1 MALPSE
7 QLPEEPPTSK
17 AVRPGLQCEVHPVEL
32 HTHHLLEKH
41 HAEVLEKLQSH
52 EEILLKVLGC
62 AHSHGALAAEKVVQE
77 RAPQVGERE
86 RRSSEREQQ
95 QDARVA
101 FDVEQPVAAHA
112 PNVIKRSRSRAHGSY
127 TFTPKLFSTFTQFD
141 LQLKEGAANV
151 DADQASRVLGLDR
164 RSMRSSG
171 INDSW
176 LKRFVSSA
184 SFDIFFASLVVTN
197 AIFIG
202 VEVQDNLH
210 NPNGDSLVLKVIR
223 NFYTALFTVEI
234 LLRIAAHQR
243 DFFCSPDN
251 WKWNMV
257 DMLLVLCSLWEAALE
272 IMSAMSEDGGQRMTG
287 FSGLRTVRIVRI
299 TRLVRVAKLGRILRF
314 VMALRTLIQSI
325 IYTLKSLIWALVLL
339 ALIIYFFAIIFTQ
352 AVGDSRL
359 DANAQQSPEA
369 DRYFN
374 SLLEAMLS
382 LFMCISGGV
391 SWENVIYPLWR
402 LSPAWVVVFVF
413 YVSFTYFAV
422 LNVVTGVFCQSA
434 IDSAQSDHTMVM
446 QSILANKEA
455 HIEKIKFLFSEI
467 DAEERGLITYKM
479 FEEKVGDQAV
489 KAYFESM
496 DLDVW
501 DAWSFFKL
509 LDLDAGCVHR
519 KSAGHKGHHGPPY
532 AWNFG
537 QPNRVSQSGA
547 VEIEEFLMGCLR
559 LRGSARAIDIAKLI
573 HDQAWL
579 LKNQSHFWTFVEVQL
594 QELKQ
599 QLRHLAPTAVGAGS
613 PMGSPTSPRPPTP
626 ATTPV
631 SNA

>member
-86 RRSSEREQQ
+86 RRSSERRSSEREQQ
-95 QDARVA
+95 RDARVA

-234 LLRIAAHQR
+234 LLRTWWTCCW
-243 DFFCSPDN
+243 CSAPYGKLP
-251 WKWNMV
+251 WK
-257 DMLLVLCSLWEAALE
+257 LCL
-272 IMSAMSEDGGQRMTG
+272 
-287 FSGLRTVRIVRI
+287 
-299 TRLVRVAKLGRILRF
+299 
-314 VMALRTLIQSI
+314 
-325 IYTLKSLIWALVLL
+325 
-339 ALIIYFFAIIFTQ
+339 
-352 AVGDSRL
+352 
-359 DANAQQSPEA
+359 P
-369 DRYFN
+369 
-374 SLLEAMLS
+374 
-382 LFMCISGGV
+382 
-391 SWENVIYPLWR
+391 
-402 LSPAWVVVFVF
+402 
-413 YVSFTYFAV
+413 
-422 LNVVTGVFCQSA
+422 
-434 IDSAQSDHTMVM
+434 
-446 QSILANKEA
+446 
-455 HIEKIKFLFSEI
+455 
-467 DAEERGLITYKM
+467 
-479 FEEKVGDQAV
+479 
-489 KAYFESM
+489 
-496 DLDVW
+496 
-501 DAWSFFKL
+501 
-509 LDLDAGCVHR
+509 
-519 KSAGHKGHHGPPY
+519 
-532 AWNFG
+532 
-537 QPNRVSQSGA
+537 
-547 VEIEEFLMGCLR
+547 
-559 LRGSARAIDIAKLI
+559 
-573 HDQAWL
+573 
-579 LKNQSHFWTFVEVQL
+579 
-594 QELKQ
+594 
-599 QLRHLAPTAVGAGS
+599 
-613 PMGSPTSPRPPTP
+613 
-626 ATTPV
+626 
-631 SNA
+631 

>member
-1 MALPSE
+1 M
-7 QLPEEPPTSK
+7 SK
-17 AVRPGLQCEVHPVEL
+17 AVRPGLQSEFHPVE

-41 HAEVLEKLQSH
+41 HAEVLQKLQSH

-62 AHSHGALAAEKVVQE
+62 AHSHGALQAEKVVQE

-86 RRSSEREQQ
+86 RRSSERRVSEREQQ
-95 QDARVA
+95 RDVRVA
-101 FDVEQPVAAHA
+101 FDVEPPVASA
-112 PNVIKRSRSRAHGSY
+112 PPIKRSRSRAHGSY

-141 LQLKEGAANV
+141 LQLKEGAASV
-151 DADQASRVLGLDR
+151 DADQARRALGLDR

-171 INDSW
+171 IKDNC
-176 LKRFVSSA
+176 LKRYVASA
-184 SFDIFFASLVVTN
+184 SFDIFFASLVLTN

-202 VEVQDNLH
+202 IEVQDNLH
-210 NPNGDSLVLKVIR
+210 NPTGDSLVLKVIR
-223 NFYTALFTVEI
+223 NLYTALFTVEI
-234 LLRIAAHQR
+234 LLRIAAHR
-243 DFFCSPDN
+243 REFFCSPDN
-251 WKWNMV
+251 WKWNV
-257 DMLLVLCSLWEAALE
+257 LDMLLVLCSLWEASLE
-272 IMSAMSEDGGQRMTG
+272 VLSAMNEDGGQRMTG

-352 AVGDSRL
+352 AIGDSRL
-359 DANAQQSPEA
+359 DADAQRSPEA

-391 SWENVIYPLWR
+391 SWENVIYPLWS

-455 HIEKIKFLFSEI
+455 HVEKIKFLFSEI
-467 DAEERGLITYKM
+467 DAEDRGLITYKM

-509 LDLDAGCVHR
+509 LDLDAG
-519 KSAGHKGHHGPPY
+519 
-532 AWNFG
+532 
-537 QPNRVSQSGA
+537 GA

-599 QLRHLAPTAVGAGS
+599 QLRHLAPTAVGS
-613 PMGSPTSPRPPTP
+613 PMGSPTSPQRPTTP

-631 SNA
+631 SNAG